1 MACIKAVSAVL
12 GCAIIFFAFGLYFCS
27 GNLAI
32 YLLSYLRLR
41 ANSKANHAHGL
52 WFFAAVSVSALLLPL
67 GGIIRR
73 RIGLRAVCSL
83 AGFIQ
88 TYVQVAFQFVFH

>member
-41 ANSKANHAHGL
+41 SNSKANHAHGL

-73 RIGLRAVCSL
+73 KIGLRAVCSL

-88 TYVQVAFQFVFH
+88 T